1 MIKRFE
7 KEKSRGV
14 PDSYYS
20 TDRNTECRFQHKL
33 LQVENF
39 LNNRVKTPLNQ
50 QQYDAL
56 VSFILDKGYR
66 CLQLT
71 GILNDINNG
80 DYDSVPDKIINC
92 DEVGN
97 KRRIV
102 EAKMFYGKRQ

>member
-14 PDSYYS
+14 SDSYYS

-33 LQVENF
+33 LRVENF

-56 VSFILDKGYR
+56 VSFIFDKGYR
-66 CLQLT
+66 CRHLT
-71 GILNDINNG
+71 GILKDINNG

>member
-1 MIKRFE
+1 M
-7 KEKSRGV
+7 
-14 PDSYYS
+14 
-20 TDRNTECRFQHKL
+20 
-33 LQVENF
+33 QVENF

-66 CLQLT
+66 CLQVT

-102 EAKMFYGKRQ
+102 EAKMFYGKRQWDTERRTWLIWKVTVSSLQKKSFEIASSLLLY